1 VKIPLNRHS
10 SKPIY
15 LQIRDRLSVL
25 IKSGMLQPGTRLPSV
40 RSLAENVRVN
50 KLTVLEAYSALEAE
64 GLIYVRQRA
73 GYFVSNGATSSIE
86 SESTFAPIQ
95 EVIIQE
101 QGSGSFFLFS
111 LGKSYMLIKAL
122 EEAGSP
128 LRGFLKGHCIYSCR
142 N

>member
-1 VKIPLNRHS
+1 MKIPLNRHS

-101 QGSGSFFLFS
+101 QGSGSFFEQYTASLQLQMRGGMIDFS
-111 LGKSYMLIKAL
+111 
-122 EEAGSP
+122 
-128 LRGFLKGHCIYSCR
+128 
-142 N
+142 